1 MPLKHVLDAFDKL
14 TGSLY
19 LKIIKNLKESITLS
33 KMRDALLPKLL
44 SGEIRMPSEI
54 TPGGK
59 KLAEHNLPNQ
69 FN

>member
-1 MPLKHVLDAFDKL
+1 LK
-14 TGSLY
+14 T
-19 LKIIKNLKESITLS
+19 IENLKEPITLS

-54 TPGGK
+54 APGGK

-69 FN
+69 FNL